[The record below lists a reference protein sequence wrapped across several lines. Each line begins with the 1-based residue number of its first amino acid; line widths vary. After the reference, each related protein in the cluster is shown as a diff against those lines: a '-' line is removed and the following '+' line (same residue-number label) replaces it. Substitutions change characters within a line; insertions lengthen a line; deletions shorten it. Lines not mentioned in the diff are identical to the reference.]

1 MRNLCLVRVHAFVP
15 REIFLLQSQ
24 NLSLRFSTSS
34 VQSMQ
39 ANVENS
45 QETARSQGS
54 ATMSWSSPSRVA
66 QRTHIENSLPTLQP
80 YSSRIELAFPSR
92 SSTIRIPI
100 SGFALAK
107 RALGFGLGRTLFSFS
122 RKRLGVVSD
131 GSQAVPSK
139 SSHFPRSYS
148 PAGQGEHA
156 GLVSRIHNDPC
167 LHSQT
172 HPGLGLRRD
181 FGNYQAWHSP
191 GLDRTALPLSSHQ
204 PIAELP
210 RPTQS
215 QLGRQTIARS
225 ALPTGPASSGAAR
238 WPQVA
243 NRAQQ
248 AEASCS
254 ESNTIACHA
263 HDRSGVSQT
272 DRQFQSLS
280 KISRTGFAH
289 YYGQRRSYE
298 PKSP

>member
-15 REIFLLQSQ
+15 REIVVLQSQ
-24 NLSLRFSTSS
+24 NLSLRSSTSS

-39 ANVENS
+39 ADVENS

-54 ATMSWSSPSRVA
+54 ATMSWSCASRVA
-66 QRTHIENSLPTLQP
+66 QRTHIENPRPTLPP

-92 SSTIRIPI
+92 YSTIRIPI

-107 RALGFGLGRTLFSFS
+107 RAIGFGLGRTLFSLS
-122 RKRLGVVSD
+122 KKRLGFVCD

-139 SSHFPRSYS
+139 SSRLPRSAAS
-148 PAGQGEHA
+148 AGQREHA
-156 GLVSRIHNDPC
+156 GLVSGLHNDSC
-167 LHSQT
+167 LHSQA

-181 FGNYQAWHSP
+181 FWNYQARHSP
-191 GLDRTALPLSSHQ
+191 GLDRTALPFPSHQ

-215 QLGRQTIARS
+215 QLGRQTLARS

-272 DRQFQSLS
+272 DRPFQSLS
-280 KISRTGFAH
+280 KISRTGFAD
-289 YYGQRRSYE
+289 YYGQCRSYE